1 MDNQVYIIIR
11 RNKKMMTRKHYKAI
25 AEILNKNLIFLP
37 RDFDLVNDLAN
48 FFKSDNSRFNKIKF
62 LEASGFV
69 RKDVMLGHDSDPRFG
84 DVLK

>member
-1 MDNQVYIIIR
+1 
-11 RNKKMMTRKHYKAI
+11 MMTKIHYKAI
-25 AEILNKNLIFLP
+25 AEILNKRTRRARELGEP
-37 RDFDLVNDLAN
+37 EQGQRDFDLVNDLAN